1 MLTIFHNGTELQ
13 VSLPL
18 WEKEKVGMCFRGCP
32 GRGHAER
39 HRHNGTELRV
49 LLPLWEKEKGGV
61 LSLTIRKRTLKKL
74 FGKKRS
80 EKDGKVVR
88 SM

>member
-13 VSLPL
+13 VS
-18 WEKEKVGMCFRGCP
+18 
-32 GRGHAER
+32 
-39 HRHNGTELRV
+39 
-49 LLPLWEKEKGGV
+49 LPLWEKEKGGV